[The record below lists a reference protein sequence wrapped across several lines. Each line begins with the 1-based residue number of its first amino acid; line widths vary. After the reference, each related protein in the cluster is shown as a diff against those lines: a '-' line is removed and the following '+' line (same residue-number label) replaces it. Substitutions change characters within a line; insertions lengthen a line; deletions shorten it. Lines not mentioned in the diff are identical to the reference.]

1 MEIHELIEMLRAK
14 RDQYPDSV
22 VYDIPEDGDYDHRVL
37 DEYVAY
43 ARVCTRKSIEEAAE
57 WLTEVRPPGN
67 RFTRWVPAKDI
78 PWVRCDDHPDTH
90 RHVIVEC

>member
-37 DEYVAY
+37 YEYVAY

-57 WLTEVRPPGN
+57 WLTEVRPPGDG
-67 RFTRWVPAKDI
+67 RWVPAKDI
-78 PWVRCDDHPDTH
+78 AWVRCDDHPDTH